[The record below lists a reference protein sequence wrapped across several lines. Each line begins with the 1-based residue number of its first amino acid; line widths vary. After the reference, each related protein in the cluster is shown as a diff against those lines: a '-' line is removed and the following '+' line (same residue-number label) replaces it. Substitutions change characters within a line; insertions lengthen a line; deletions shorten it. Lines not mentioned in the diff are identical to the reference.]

1 MRRWWSSGAGI
12 LALALAGLSCKPA
25 TGPNDDNSPSSIV
38 FPLSNVSYAAQV
50 QPLFNQACALGG
62 CHDDA
67 SAQRNLR
74 LTSYGSWNAGIV
86 IPGEPQNSILVV
98 RIEGR
103 LGERM
108 PPGGYPLN
116 QNQIN
121 GLRAWIAEGAKNN

>member
-1 MRRWWSSGAGI
+1 
-12 LALALAGLSCKPA
+12 
-25 TGPNDDNSPSSIV
+25 
-38 FPLSNVSYAAQV
+38 
-50 QPLFNQACALGG
+50 
-62 CHDDA
+62 
-67 SAQRNLR
+67 
-74 LTSYGSWNAGIV
+74 
-86 IPGEPQNSILVV
+86 V